1 MKNIKEISMKLGLS
15 DNAKMQLLFLF
26 SLTVLMVV
34 MQQYGVAGSD
44 TTGKDFTEKLF
55 NMLAG
60 TLGKGIAIAFVVVG
74 VIWGIAEQSL
84 KAFIIGVGAA
94 LGMVYVPG
102 IISGMFT
109 AVL

>member
-1 MKNIKEISMKLGLS
+1 MKNVKEISMKLGLS

-34 MQQYGVAGSD
+34 MQQYVFAGAD
-44 TTGKDFTEKLF
+44 ETGKDFTEKLF
-55 NMLAG
+55 AMLAG

-102 IISGMFT
+102 MIAGMFT